1 MALKKKIT
9 KAEFEKLAEHFKVE
23 YKEDGENYI
32 LDLDGE
38 EDTGALKRAL
48 DREKQEAKEAKQA
61 LKDAQKKLDELDNTD
76 ARKRGDIE
84 MLEKS
89 WKAKLEARETEL
101 SGKIEKLQGA
111 TKKSLLV
118 GTADKI
124 ASEISTVPALMAKV
138 IRERLHVDFDGEEAT
153 LKVLD
158 ANGQISA
165 LTIEELKKEFLTNK
179 DYASIITGS
188 KATGGGASGAD
199 KKGGGAAPDSQT
211 DFSKQKPESFAEHL
225 KAKIESNK

>member
-9 KAEFEKLAEHFKVE
+9 KAEHEKLAEHFKGE
-23 YKEDGENYI
+23 YKEEGENFV
-32 LDLDGE
+32 LDIDGE

-48 DREKQEAKEAKQA
+48 DREKQEAKDAKKA
-61 LKDAQKKLDELDNTD
+61 LGDMQKKLDELDNTD

-84 MLEKS
+84 TLEKS
-89 WKAKLEARETEL
+89 WKTKLETREAEL

-118 GTADKI
+118 GTADKL

-138 IRERLHVDFDGEEAT
+138 IRERLHVDFDGEEPS

-158 ANGQISA
+158 VNGLISA
-165 LTIEELKKEFLTNK
+165 LTIDELKKEFLTNK

-188 KATGGGASGAD
+188 KASGGGASGAD
-199 KKGGGAAPDSQT
+199 KKGGGAAPDSKI
-211 DFSKQKPESFAEHL
+211 DFSKEKPADFAARL
-225 KAKIESNK
+225 KEKIEANK